1 MGKIFKCLSV
11 IGLLFSFIVFSFVG
25 YAQIEVDDVFVSEK
39 AEDIRLSGI
48 YSAELKDA
56 VKTVRN
62 SNDEA
67 YDAEI
72 KVFGLFPA
80 KEAKITVSKRRYVV
94 PGGDIFGIKLYT
106 QGLIVTKIGDV
117 KTQSGTVSPGKEAGI
132 EVGDTIVSVNSEQIS
147 ENSRLE
153 EIIRQSKG
161 KALKFIIKRNDKE
174 KKLELTPVM
183 DSDDKS
189 YRLGLWVRDSC
200 AGIGT
205 ITFYDR
211 DTGSF
216 GGLGHAVC
224 DVDTGQIMPLSGGE
238 AVSAEISSC
247 YKGNSGSP
255 GELCGVFTGKSL
267 GTLNINCES
276 GIFGVLK
283 NYDKNREVVPV
294 AQKQEVK
301 EGKAQ
306 IISTVDKNKTQY
318 YDVEIT
324 KIYSSK
330 DSQQKNMSIKITDSD
345 LIEKT
350 GGIVQGMSGS
360 PIIQN
365 GMLVG
370 AVTHVYV
377 DDPLQGYAVFA
388 ENMLKKIDE
397 KADKNSENV
406 AA

>member
-1 MGKIFKCLSV
+1 MGKFFKCLSV

-25 YAQIEVDDVFVSEK
+25 YAQIEVEDDLVVQK

-48 YSAELKDA
+48 YSAELKNAIA
-56 VKTVRN
+56 VQK
-62 SNDEA
+62 SKEEMF
-67 YDAEI
+67 DAEI
-72 KVFGLFPA
+72 MVFGLFPA
-80 KEAKITVSKRRYVV
+80 KNAKVTVSKRRYVV

-106 QGLIVTKIGDV
+106 QGLIVTKIGEV
-117 KTQSGTVSPGKEAGI
+117 KTDSATVCPGKDAGI
-132 EVGDTIVSVNSEQIS
+132 EVGDTIISVNGERIS

-153 EIIRQSKG
+153 EIIKQSKG
-161 KALKFIIKRNDKE
+161 QTLNFTVRRNDKE
-174 KKLELTPVM
+174 KELELTPRL
-183 DSDDKS
+183 DSDDKA

-211 DTGSF
+211 DTGNF

-238 AVSAEISSC
+238 AMGAEISSC

-255 GELCGVFTGKSL
+255 GELCGVFTGECIGK
-267 GTLNINCES
+267 LNLNCET
-276 GIFGVLK
+276 GIYGVLK
-283 NYDKNREVVPV
+283 NFDKNKEVIPV

-330 DSQQKNMSIKITDSD
+330 DSKQKNMSIKITDPD

-377 DDPLQGYAVFA
+377 DDPLQGYAIFA
-388 ENMLKKIDE
+388 ENMVKKIDE
-397 KADKNSENV
+397 NADKTSNDV